1 MNLIDLKQAP
11 IVEKAQKG
19 ATLFALN
26 TDGTVERISAEN
38 VGGGKTAVIKVDMS
52 SISKESA
59 AAIANLLNG
68 DAAVVSDS
76 GSATYVCSATCD
88 TATFD
93 EMKEIIQ
100 NGEKPNA
107 VIGMDLSLFGSG
119 MIYGVVIGWSAN
131 TPDEVQLGARINE
144 LNVIAYW
151 TSDELTVKFT
161 A

>member
-52 SISKESA
+52 SISQASA
-59 AAIANLLNG
+59 VAVANLLNG
-68 DAAVVSDS
+68 IATVGDDS
-76 GSATYVCSATCD
+76 SATYVCSATCD

-144 LNVIAYW
+144 LNAIAYW